1 MAEDSINIFKYFS
14 YHLVTSSLTLS
25 GIKVM
30 GKIISSSA
38 YSLYYTPIIDED
50 RKNPGIDTFNHF
62 YKKSDCK

>member
-1 MAEDSINIFKYFS
+1 M
-14 YHLVTSSLTLS
+14 SSLTLS

-38 YSLYYTPIIDED
+38 YSLYYTPIIDES